1 MCLCVKTSGNRQCK
15 ELVSLYL
22 AYPPECMCICICALR
37 LVQCERELAGLL
49 CSVLCTREDE
59 SSGLDSQL
67 RQVGIFLWYS
77 WMQLL
82 DSCAVKWRQKVRE
95 QAKPGILKRKENM
108 CRTAA
113 CCFHSGWPV
122 KGRVRQVG
130 FGAKISAFSHAN
142 KEKKT
147 FNQETHYKNRIS

>member
-1 MCLCVKTSGNRQCK
+1 M
-15 ELVSLYL
+15 
-22 AYPPECMCICICALR
+22 
-37 LVQCERELAGLL
+37 L
-49 CSVLCTREDE
+49 CSVLCAREDE

-82 DSCAVKWRQKVRE
+82 DSRAVKWRQKVRAGE
-95 QAKPGILKRKENM
+95 TRHFKKKREHVLY
-108 CRTAA
+108 AA

-130 FGAKISAFSHAN
+130 FGAKICAFSHAN
-142 KEKKT
+142 REK
-147 FNQETHYKNRIS
+147 NI